1 MSIRVR
7 TVQSGTIAI
16 IEVRGSLVGD
26 GDTDLL
32 REAVADFIEQGIKSL
47 VISLQKVTYVNSSG
61 IGSIIAA
68 HATYV
73 KNGGEVKLS
82 GISNSVQNLF
92 VVTKLID
99 VFDVYETVDEAVQS
113 FRKIKSIT

>member
-1 MSIRVR
+1 MSIRAR
-7 TVQSGTIAI
+7 TGQSGTIAI
-16 IEVRGSLVGD
+16 IDVRGSLVGD

-32 REAVADFIEQGIKSL
+32 REAVADFIEQGNKCL
-47 VISLQKVTYVNSSG
+47 VISLQKVTDINSSG

-68 HATYV
+68 HTSYV

-82 GISNSVQNLF
+82 GISNKVQSLL

-99 VFDVYETVDEAVQS
+99 VFDVYDTLEEAINS
-113 FRKIKSIT
+113 FVKVKSTT